1 MKIYLVR
8 HGQTGGNIAH
18 RHQAEDTPLTA
29 HGKTQAR
36 EVAEIIRLYK
46 PTHLITSTHVRA
58 VETASIIGEVCD
70 IVPETKATFIEL
82 GRPTYM
88 YGHYHRSIRSLWF
101 YVWWYLGFV
110 GGTGEREGESY
121 SRLRQR
127 FVAAKAELALYPR
140 DSRIVIVSH
149 AAFIGLFIAH
159 LCRKRA
165 LNPFRAA
172 VTFYRILTMPNTFIT
187 PVYFDFHT
195 SEDDCPWIVGKQ
207 LESS

>member
-8 HGQTGGNIAH
+8 HGQTGGNIAR
-18 RHQAEDTPLTA
+18 RHQAEDTSLTTL
-29 HGKTQAR
+29 GQTQAR

-58 VETASIIGEVCD
+58 VETARVIGEVCD
-70 IVPETKATFIEL
+70 IIPETKSTFVEL

-101 YVWWYLGFV
+101 YLWWYLGLISV
-110 GGTGEREGESY
+110 TTKGGGESY
-121 SRLRQR
+121 LSLRQR
-127 FVAAKAELALYPR
+127 FKEVKKELATYPK
-140 DSRIVIVSH
+140 DARIVIVSH

-159 LCRKRA
+159 LCRERA
-165 LNPFRAA
+165 LDPFRAA
-172 VTFYRILTMPNTFIT
+172 LTFYRILTMPNIFIT
-187 PVYFDFHT
+187 PIYFNFNT
-195 SEDDCPWIVGKQ
+195 SADECPWIVGKQ